1 MYHLVVAGE
10 KETIIKMMDHNPD
23 VVAAMMELLEG
34 GFISV
39 DETRLTNSK

>member
-1 MYHLVVAGE
+1 MDMISLLE
-10 KETIIKMMDHNPD
+10 KTIIKMMNHNPD

-39 DETRLTNSK
+39 DKTQLANSKEC